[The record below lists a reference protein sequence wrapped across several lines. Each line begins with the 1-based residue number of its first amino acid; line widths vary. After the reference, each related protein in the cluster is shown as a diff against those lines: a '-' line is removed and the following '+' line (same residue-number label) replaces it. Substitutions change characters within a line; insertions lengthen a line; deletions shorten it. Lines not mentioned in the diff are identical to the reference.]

1 MIIKELE
8 EHLKKNRIHM
18 KPEQAAAIEKILETA
33 EEFDSLMQAG
43 LDELT
48 VGDIENA
55 TDYFSDAACVISNLS
70 DDLKEELCNKYEVNP
85 LDFAC

>member
-1 MIIKELE
+1 MNIKELE

-48 VGDIENA
+48 VGDTENA

-70 DDLKEELCNKYEVNP
+70 DGLKEELCNKYEVNP